1 MDDVV
6 VITGTGLV
14 CSLGHSTAQVWNALL
29 SGTSGIRPIEGFD
42 AQGFDCRAA
51 AQVRGV
57 DRGDIDIQPRL
68 AEIMGKHLFM
78 LMKCSRDALEQ
89 CNLSKVPGEEI
100 GFFAGMGM
108 VDYEVSDL
116 LGAVL
121 RSMDS
126 DGRLNYDAFYSEG
139 YQEIYPLWPL
149 AMLNNVIFCQIAVSL
164 DIRGENAVY
173 CPHADSG
180 VNAVAE
186 GVNTILERKAQVVL
200 AGGVSETVS
209 PLSLARAHLSGIL
222 GSSDGAREAM
232 CRPFAAGRNGTVM
245 GEGCGMVALELRSFA
260 EARGAQ
266 CLAVVSG
273 FGSACEVEKGG
284 RAPTKRAISL
294 AMRQALAYSEINP
307 SGVDAIIAH
316 GDGTYLGDKNEIEA
330 IHEVFENSV
339 ANMKVFSSKGALGH
353 LLAASPAVDSVLA
366 VAMLRNGIIPP
377 TLNAAQADPTIRF
390 HLVSGSPLQARPRRI
405 MINASSYEGQCA
417 SLIIEAVD

>member
-222 GSSDGAREAM
+222 GSSDGAREA
-232 CRPFAAGRNGTVM
+232 
-245 GEGCGMVALELRSFA
+245 
-260 EARGAQ
+260 RGAQ